1 MSINNVTTKT
11 LDSRMFGGIVETG
24 RLALD
29 VSMERQGLI
38 QSNIA
43 NIETPGY
50 LGQDFSF
57 AAVMNNALRNR
68 GELSRTDS
76 RHVGLDPV
84 SVSENM
90 ELSRDKRPVDLD
102 EEMQK
107 LSENQLLFQTVS
119 KIIGNRFDSLKMA
132 IDEGGK

>member
-1 MSINNVTTKT
+1 MPFTNK
-11 LDSRMFGGIVETG
+11 LFGGVIQSS

-29 VSMERQGLI
+29 ARMERQGLI
-38 QSNIA
+38 QSNVA

-57 AAVMNNALRNR
+57 SAVMKNAMLQR
-68 GELSRTDS
+68 GKLAQTNE
-76 RHVGLDPV
+76 RHLGLDPV
-84 SVSENM
+84 ALSESL
-90 ELSRDKRPVDLD
+90 EFSRDRRPVDLD

-107 LSENQLLFQTVS
+107 LAENQLMFQVTTKILGS
-119 KIIGNRFDSLKMA
+119 KFEGLKLA

>member
-1 MSINNVTTKT
+1 MPFTNK
-11 LDSRMFGGIVETG
+11 LFGGIIPSS

-29 VSMERQGLI
+29 ARMERQGLL
-38 QSNIA
+38 QSNVA

-50 LGQDFSF
+50 TGQDFSF
-57 AAVMNNALRNR
+57 SAVMKNAMLNR
-68 GELSRTDS
+68 GKLAQTNE
-76 RHVGLDPV
+76 RHLGLDPV
-84 SVSENM
+84 SVSESL

-107 LSENQLLFQTVS
+107 LAENQLMFQVTS
-119 KIIGNRFDSLKMA
+119 KILGNRFDSLKLA

>member
-1 MSINNVTTKT
+1 MSFTNK
-11 LDSRMFGGIVETG
+11 LFGGIQTG

-29 VSMERQGLI
+29 ARMERQGLI

-50 LGQDFSF
+50 NVQDFSF
-57 AAVMNNALRNR
+57 EAVMKNAMHQR
-68 GELSRTDS
+68 GKLARTNE
-76 RHVGLDPV
+76 HHIGLDPITL
-84 SVSENM
+84 SESL
-90 ELSRDKRPVDLD
+90 EFSKDPRPVDLD

-107 LSENQLLFQTVS
+107 LSENQLMFQVTS
-119 KIIGNRFDSLKMA
+119 KIITNKFDGLKTA